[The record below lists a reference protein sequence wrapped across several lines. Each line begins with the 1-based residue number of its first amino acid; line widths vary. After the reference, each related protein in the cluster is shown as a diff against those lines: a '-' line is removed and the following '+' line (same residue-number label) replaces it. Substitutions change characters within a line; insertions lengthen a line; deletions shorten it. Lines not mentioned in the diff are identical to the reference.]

1 MGVVH
6 RVAVDLPP
14 EMRDL
19 PAEAAERLDLVF
31 RFRASDGTYLLGAH
45 EFDEARASKFPL
57 RVICT
62 YDEREIPVRFLLPHD
77 GAVNNH
83 PPEEAR
89 LAVLA
94 RLLAEERAGGDVHIR
109 FLGRNRKVP
118 TDGFVLDRAGGKR
131 CYVWQAVP
139 AEDMQVRPPE
149 LAERFRALH
158 ELFRDPHTKVV
169 LALGSGGVK
178 LFAHAPVLR
187 LLDRLGLDSYID
199 EIWGSSGGA
208 VVALLYSH
216 GLSPQAIEQAGYD
229 LYTGRYDLAIHPSTF
244 QILRN
249 LLRDALLP
257 GSGRHS
263 AGFIDLTGGL
273 GRMLDDY
280 CASIRC
286 RRPFYCVA
294 FNLEECRTEVLT
306 PVAVPPHLQGF
317 ALQTEGRDAVLAS
330 AAVPLLSVPQSIERD
345 GRQVPYVDG
354 STTED
359 VPLYSAARKWDLD
372 REAGLE
378 QRERLV
384 MLYVK
389 LTQAPG
395 QYRGSTE
402 PIGKLRLLQMVAS
415 ASIQTMH
422 ERDVALLGAR
432 PDIQLLRL
440 ELEESSPDF
449 FDTSRIPA
457 FIRIA
462 KECFPEQLAE
472 IERRLRS

>member
-1 MGVVH
+1 MGRVY
-6 RVAVDLPP
+6 RVAVELPP

-19 PAEAAERLDLVF
+19 SAEAAERLDLVF

-45 EFDEARASKFPL
+45 EFDEARASGFSL
-57 RVICT
+57 RVIST

-83 PPEEAR
+83 PPEDAR

-94 RLLAEERAGGDVHIR
+94 RLLAEERASGDVHIR

-118 TDGFVLDRAGGKR
+118 PDGFVLDRAGGKR

-139 AEDMQVRPPE
+139 AREAEARPQ
-149 LAERFRALH
+149 LAERFRALG
-158 ELFRDPHTKVV
+158 ELFRDPETKVV

-187 LLDRLGLDSYID
+187 LLERLGLDEHID

-244 QILRN
+244 AVLRN
-249 LLRDALLP
+249 LLRDTLLP
-257 GSGRHS
+257 SSRAVS
-263 AGFIDLTGGL
+263 AGFVDLTGGL

-280 CASIRC
+280 CASIHS
-286 RRPFYCVA
+286 RRPFYCIA
-294 FNLEECRTEVLT
+294 FNLDECRSEVLT
-306 PVAVPPHLQGF
+306 PVEVPPHLRGF
-317 ALQTEGRDAVLAS
+317 ALQTDAREAVLAS
-330 AAVPLLSVPQSIERD
+330 AAVPLLSVPQRIARNGHE
-345 GRQVPYVDG
+345 VMYVDG

-359 VPLYSAARKWDLD
+359 VPLYSVARKYDLD
-372 REAGLE
+372 REAGVE
-378 QRERLV
+378 HRKRLV

-389 LTQAPG
+389 LTHAPA
-395 QYRGSTE
+395 QYRGVRE
-402 PIGKLRLLQMVAS
+402 PFGKIRLLQVVAS
-415 ASIQTMH
+415 AGIQTMH
-422 ERDVALLGAR
+422 ERDVALLEGR
-432 PDIQLLRL
+432 DDVQLLGL
-440 ELEESSPDF
+440 KLEESSPDL

-457 FIRIA
+457 FIRAA
-462 KECFPEQLAE
+462 KECFPEQLAA
-472 IERRLRS
+472 IERTLRA